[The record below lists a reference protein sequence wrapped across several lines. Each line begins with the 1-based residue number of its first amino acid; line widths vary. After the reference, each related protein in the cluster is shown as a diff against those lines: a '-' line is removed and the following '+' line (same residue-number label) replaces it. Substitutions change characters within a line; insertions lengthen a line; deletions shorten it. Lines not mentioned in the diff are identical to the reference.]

1 MNQATGK
8 RPLEVNFKKKFEQA
22 VFKCNPALDYL
33 EFNHMTLE
41 KIRHG
46 NFKKLTDS
54 EKLNF
59 ECCSSFVYKHK
70 HTNEIQKVNLYYIP
84 HDHHSISLTLLDLD
98 ALVKGYGVDWND
110 IELVYAVSVVKPL
123 LKERL
128 DHLVKTGEV
137 KLDQFNVRVEFID
150 FKFSIVK

>member
-8 RPLEVNFKKKFEQA
+8 RPIEVNFKKKFEQA
-22 VFKCNPALDYL
+22 VFSCNPDLDYL
-33 EFNHMTLE
+33 EFNHLTSE

-59 ECCSSFVYKHK
+59 ECCASFVYRHK
-70 HTNEIQKVNLYYIP
+70 LTNEIQKVNLYYIP
-84 HDHHSISLTLLDLD
+84 HDHNSINLTLLDLD
-98 ALVKGYGVDWND
+98 TVVKAFGVDWTD

-128 DHLVKTGEV
+128 DHLVKIGEV
-137 KLDQFNVRVEFID
+137 KLDQFNTRIEYID
-150 FKFSIVK
+150 FKFSLVP